1 MKDKL
6 TLQERI
12 LCADSSEIDWNHN
25 VNKSKLA
32 TLQRQHGACVH
43 DYEHKITDSID
54 EQLKHLPKVIH
65 TAYKDRAG
73 KIRRSEVYLYVVLSR
88 TEVWRCYGTKQ
99 GE

>member
-25 VNKSKLA
+25 VNKSKLT
-32 TLQRQHGACVH
+32 TLQHGACAH

-54 EQLKHLPKVIH
+54 KK
-65 TAYKDRAG
+65 K
-73 KIRRSEVYLYVVLSR
+73 
-88 TEVWRCYGTKQ
+88 
-99 GE
+99 